1 MKWAREPGA
10 RRTRESRAGRGG
22 EVGRNA
28 PAPPPG
34 GSGESHLLADL
45 PINTH
50 TPSPSGPV
58 SPTVRALPW
67 RSGSRAG

>member
-10 RRTRESRAGRGG
+10 RRTRESRAGRGERWG
-22 EVGRNA
+22 GTR
-28 PAPPPG
+28 PALPPG

-50 TPSPSGPV
+50 TLPSGLR
-58 SPTVRALPW
+58 SPTVRALP
-67 RSGSRAG
+67 